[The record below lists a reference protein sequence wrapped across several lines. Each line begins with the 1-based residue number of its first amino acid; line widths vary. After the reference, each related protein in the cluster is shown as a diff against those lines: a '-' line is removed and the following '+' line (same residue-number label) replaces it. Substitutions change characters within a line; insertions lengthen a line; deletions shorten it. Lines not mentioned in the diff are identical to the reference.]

1 MAPEGDAEG
10 SWSQELV
17 RALPA
22 DKVARA
28 EALHTRM
35 EGGEQLSRA
44 ERAEMVALERELA
57 DAAARELRRRLRAL
71 RSRSR

>member
-1 MAPEGDAEG
+1 MGLEGDAEG
-10 SWSQELV
+10 SRHEQMV

-35 EGGEQLSRA
+35 EAGERLSRA
-44 ERAEMVALERELA
+44 ERTEMTVLERELA
-57 DAAARELRRRLRAL
+57 GAAAGELRRRLRA
-71 RSRSR
+71 SRSRPR